1 MSRPVGLYA
10 WGGPGTIRLLRA
22 KYRAPRIDEDSFLR
36 LYEPSSL
43 AAARERL
50 GVTDMWVTYSWGFS
64 DATEEPDRRFLRDRL
79 PGFRDQGIRTHAYV
93 QGLNVVTD
101 EFAGRDI
108 FCRDGDGRLLPY
120 SRGRSLTCPNNPEAR
135 RIILDRVRAASR
147 EDVDGVFVDNIVF
160 GIPPLLV
167 RRDFIS
173 FFGCSCRFCR
183 PEFQARYGYPL
194 PAAAKAGPQAIA
206 DYLDFRR
213 LSVASLLAE
222 ASAICRSSGKS
233 FGVNLYD
240 PLRHTPEI
248 FFGYGAQELG
258 AVWGDAAT
266 LGYSPCLKAS
276 EFTTGGV
283 WHALDLAAVR
293 TPVAAP
299 SRSATRAWR
308 RRPSRTTPWP
318 TCWRRAGSR
327 PARCATTATSSS
339 ATLGPDSS
347 RGPRAADL
355 APTTPP
361 HPPPGPIPLSP
372 GLGGRV
378 AGERSTTPGRYRG
391 ETFVQSQHC
400 SDKRGSRDPLR
411 LDAGAG
417 PQVARKLASGRPA
430 AGRSGV
436 ITGDMGPW

>member
-10 WGGPGTIRLLRA
+10 WGGPGTFRLLRA

-64 DATEEPDRRFLRDRL
+64 DETEEPDRRFLRDRL
-79 PGFRDQGIRTHAYV
+79 QGFRDQGIRAHAYV

-120 SRGRSLTCPNNPEAR
+120 SRGRSLTCPNSPGAR
-135 RIILDRVRAASR
+135 RIILDRIRAAVQ
-147 EDVDGVFVDNIVF
+147 EDVDGVFLDNIVF

-173 FFGCSCRFCR
+173 FFGCSCRFCCA
-183 PEFQARYGYPL
+183 EFQARYGYRL
-194 PAAAKAGPQAIA
+194 PAAAKAGPQAIT

-213 LSVASLLAE
+213 RSVASLLSE

-248 FFGYGAQELG
+248 FFGYGLDDIAPLLDYLLIENHALSPQGGISNGHLAPLIAAAEVPVFVVSYRFGIGFEPAYG
-258 AVWGDAAT
+258 AREVGLIWGDAES

-283 WHALDLAAVR
+283 WHALDLSAVR
-293 TPVAAP
+293 PPVAAP
-299 SRSATRAWR
+299 S
-308 RRPSRTTPWP
+308 TTPA
-318 TCWRRAGSR
+318 RSVSAR
-327 PARCATTATSSS
+327 PLRSSS
-339 ATLGPDSS
+339 LGERVVARAVEKRYARMATAAFENDAVAYVLARSGFAPRSLRHDRYFLLGPS
-347 RGPRAADL
+347 
-355 APTTPP
+355 
-361 HPPPGPIPLSP
+361 
-372 GLGGRV
+372 
-378 AGERSTTPGRYRG
+378 
-391 ETFVQSQHC
+391 
-400 SDKRGSRDPLR
+400 
-411 LDAGAG
+411 GA
-417 PQVARKLASGRPA
+417 
-430 AGRSGV
+430 
-436 ITGDMGPW
+436 

>member
-1 MSRPVGLYA
+1 MSRPVGLYS

-108 FCRDGDGRLLPY
+108 FCRDGNGRLLPY

-173 FFGCSCRFCR
+173 F
-183 PEFQARYGYPL
+183 A
-194 PAAAKAGPQAIA
+194 PAGSAA
-206 DYLDFRR
+206 
-213 LSVASLLAE
+213 
-222 ASAICRSSGKS
+222 RSSRPGTVTRCPPPPRRGHRRS
-233 FGVNLYD
+233 PTTSTSG
-240 PLRHTPEI
+240 
-248 FFGYGAQELG
+248 GA
-258 AVWGDAAT
+258 
-266 LGYSPCLKAS
+266 AS
-276 EFTTGGV
+276 
-283 WHALDLAAVR
+283 R
-293 TPVAAP
+293 P
-299 SRSATRAWR
+299 SWR
-308 RRPSRTTPWP
+308 RRPRSAA
-318 TCWRRAGSR
+318 RAGR
-327 PARCATTATSSS
+327 AS
-339 ATLGPDSS
+339 A
-347 RGPRAADL
+347 
-355 APTTPP
+355 
-361 HPPPGPIPLSP
+361 
-372 GLGGRV
+372 
-378 AGERSTTPGRYRG
+378 
-391 ETFVQSQHC
+391 
-400 SDKRGSRDPLR
+400 
-411 LDAGAG
+411 
-417 PQVARKLASGRPA
+417 
-430 AGRSGV
+430 
-436 ITGDMGPW
+436 

>member
-79 PGFRDQGIRTHAYV
+79 PGFRDQSIRTHAYV

-108 FCRDGDGRLLPY
+108 FCRDGNGRLLPY

-183 PEFQARYGYPL
+183 AEFQARYGYPL

-213 LSVASLLAE
+213 RSVASLLAE

-248 FFGYGAQELG
+248 FFGYGLEDIAPLLDYLLIENHALSTHGGISNGHLAPLIAAAEAPVFVVSYRFGIGFEPAYGAQELG
-258 AVWGDAAT
+258 AIWGDAAT

-299 SRSATRAWR
+299 SRGSARAVAAR
-308 RRPSRTTPWP
+308 RLR
-318 TCWRRAGSR
+318 
-327 PARCATTATSSS
+327 SSS
-339 ATLGPDSS
+339 L
-347 RGPRAADL
+347 
-355 APTTPP
+355 
-361 HPPPGPIPLSP
+361 
-372 GLGGRV
+372 
-378 AGERSTTPGRYRG
+378 GER
-391 ETFVQSQHC
+391 V
-400 SDKRGSRDPLR
+400 
-411 LDAGAG
+411 
-417 PQVARKLASGRPA
+417 VARAVEKRYARMATAAFENDAVAYVLAKSGFAP
-430 AGRSGV
+430 RSLRHDRYFLLGHS
-436 ITGDMGPW
+436 GA